1 MVSDDE
7 DSSVNRFVDDGCVSN
22 RTEID
27 RCHSPVFGEEE
38 LNQHSER
45 QSAYGFDGQ
54 AAGSRLADDTEI
66 ESLVESLQFQQVGKH
81 VVIHDLIGY
90 ARPIVLK
97 DSSVLLGLFQEIES
111 RGSECRS
118 RNQNEIAVELY
129 SRCIQS
135 IILHRVH
142 TETDS
147 FSRELSIMYANR
159 CLAHMALRLRYELLQ
174 EDEKAKEYWKL
185 GRHDSMHAL
194 RFDPLNIL
202 AIELVHYTGN
212 KQCSSAEEKLEYLNT
227 VNRVIESTPFDVF
240 SDKDYMTGTEIDL
253 DGGKLLRPPEYWSKF
268 LG

>member
-7 DSSVNRFVDDGCVSN
+7 DSSVHRFVDDGCVSN

-38 LNQHSER
+38 LNQRSKR
-45 QSAYGFDGQ
+45 RSAYGFDGQ

-66 ESLVESLQFQQVGKH
+66 ESLVESLQFEQVGKH

-159 CLAHMALRLRYELLQ
+159 FGSHGSEASL
-174 EDEKAKEYWKL
+174 
-185 GRHDSMHAL
+185 
-194 RFDPLNIL
+194 
-202 AIELVHYTGN
+202 
-212 KQCSSAEEKLEYLNT
+212 
-227 VNRVIESTPFDVF
+227 
-240 SDKDYMTGTEIDL
+240 
-253 DGGKLLRPPEYWSKF
+253 
-268 LG
+268 